1 MSACTSLRPKR
12 TISICLLSKS
22 LYTLHR
28 IKKNNRIQTK
38 MVSTFSTA
46 VQFVGFFF
54 FPEVHVQLILAL
66 ILRLKR
72 KNKLQD

>member
-1 MSACTSLRPKR
+1 MYISKAQKNYQYLSAFKIFIYASQN
-12 TISICLLSKS
+12 
-22 LYTLHR
+22 
-28 IKKNNRIQTK
+28 KKNNRIQTK